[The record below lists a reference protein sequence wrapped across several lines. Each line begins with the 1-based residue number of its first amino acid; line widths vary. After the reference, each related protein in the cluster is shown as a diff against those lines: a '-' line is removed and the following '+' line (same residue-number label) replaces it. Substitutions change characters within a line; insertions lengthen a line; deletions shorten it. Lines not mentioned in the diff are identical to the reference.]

1 MKFHIRYL
9 ILFLFLSVIDGFEW
23 FWMGSLHKNIG
34 GGPQGSILGP
44 ALFLLYMNELP
55 DDIICDIAINMLM
68 ILHSILSVIR
78 HLICG
83 NTLNWLLYLN
93 LIYKTL
99 WAGAKSGLLSMLRK
113 LNWFHLT
120 SLIILVLLS

>member
-1 MKFHIRYL
+1 MLEFLKAPFLVLHFSCY
-9 ILFLFLSVIDGFEW
+9 ILMTFLTMLSVI
-23 FWMGSLHKNIG
+23 
-34 GGPQGSILGP
+34 
-44 ALFLLYMNELP
+44 LLS
-55 DDIICDIAINMLM
+55 MLM

-99 WAGAKSGLLSMLRK
+99 WAWAKSGLLSMLRK